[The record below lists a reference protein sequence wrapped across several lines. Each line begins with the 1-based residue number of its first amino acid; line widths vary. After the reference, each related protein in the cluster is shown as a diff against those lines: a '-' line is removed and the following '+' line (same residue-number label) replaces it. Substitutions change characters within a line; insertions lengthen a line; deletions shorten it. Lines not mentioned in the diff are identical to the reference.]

1 MRWIR
6 GPKIDVRTRM
16 PRRIKGVDL
25 VSIWKAAEAITSK
38 RRREKWRAVFALL
51 YATGMRRS
59 QLAALDVGDLDLVG
73 GQIRV
78 DAETIEGNWKQDSKH
93 QEVFDEI
100 FYEINKYKKSKQE
113 TGYSELRP
121 SATR

>member
-1 MRWIR
+1 MVERAKEIM
-6 GPKIDVRTRM
+6 VHA
-16 PRRIKGVDL
+16 
-25 VSIWKAAEAITSK
+25 S
-38 RRREKWRAVFALL
+38 EKV
-51 YATGMRRS
+51 
-59 QLAALDVGDLDLVG
+59 VG

-78 DAETIEGNWKQDSKH
+78 DAEVIEGNWKQDSKH